1 VNSPPPSSA
10 SSRPVPDHPKEH
22 GSPIVRA
29 IFLTIGLIAFA
40 SGVLGVFLPLVPATP
55 LFIVAAACFAR
66 AHRPFHEWMLRH
78 RWLGPM
84 LHDWYVHRSI
94 RHRTKIIAI
103 VTMLL
108 SFGASI
114 VFFVDPP
121 WLKVSLSLFAVAL
134 AVWLYRIPSR
144 DRPTRP

>member
-1 VNSPPPSSA
+1 
-10 SSRPVPDHPKEH
+10 VPDHPTEH
-22 GSPIVRA
+22 GSPVVRA
-29 IFLTIGLIAFA
+29 IFLTAGLIAFA
-40 SGVLGVFLPLVPATP
+40 TGVLGVFLPLLPATP

-114 VFFVDPP
+114 VFFVDPR

-144 DRPTRP
+144 DRPPRS